1 VTELLSIQLT
11 QYALHTLR
19 NRARDDT
26 FSTQIAQ
33 YLVLTPGGGA
43 AVGNATASSVQGF
56 AGGYNL

>member
-43 AVGNATASSVQGF
+43 AVGNATARSVQGS
-56 AGGYNL
+56 AGV